1 MTAPRLATLTAL
13 LAVAAGAAWANE
25 PCPAVGISEEAAT
38 IAQRLAEGDST
49 ATHALGSFAD
59 GDTIF
64 VLMPRGPA
72 LIIPPDVS
80 ARHRGQIAA
89 DSASV
94 LTFSATARLPK
105 ANAKP
110 SPVWAF
116 DQAGLIIVPRTAVAG
131 IITFAHRGYTYVF
144 LSGET
149 RHSTAACA
157 ISGVTLL
164 PSSAGLAIRTSSSAV
179 KTSLTGSEAVIETA
193 AATILV
199 SPCCAERPA
208 LSDLDPRRVLDA
220 AAFTAHV
227 EGARFL
233 GPGGWRTNWTSAAL
247 DAHARLRAGDLDE
260 ARAALAGIRH
270 GRGSSAS
277 PAIGLLYELLHV
289 DRMATGNVPAAGPE
303 PTVREERARLRT
315 AHAVLAGCRSND
327 FSALRPQRLAFIE
340 VLPPSETLPPALA
353 ASLALCEAE
362 YLLQLGEPRA
372 AVARLRARD
381 APTEGP
387 AAVYRLILDA
397 AALRRAGQAD
407 LAKFVAARLAE
418 ALDDPAGPPDLR
430 RYEPYLRTDV
440 PLDPALVLRT
450 AFDRRRT
457 FGDFRLDFRLVSA
470 ATATADT
477 GELVLRLDALRAM
490 AARATEPALGL
501 ALCRL
506 AARRLVAALAAD
518 EPAAA
523 IRPLLALVFVRQIAQ
538 VKEFADFARDLA
550 LALSDLTLHAGLRRE
565 AGDVLVETLANWPP
579 SEPLEGRQRD
589 WLERLLRRYHAL
601 QATAGA
607 AEAESTLWR
616 KHLPNDAIAALR
628 DKIRRDLEREV
639 VVEAVVEKDLWRLI
653 SPSERSLFDRLRTLR
668 FDP

>member
-1 MTAPRLATLTAL
+1 MTALRIATLTAL

-25 PCPAVGISEEAAT
+25 PCPTVGISEEAAT
-38 IAQRLAEGDST
+38 IARRLAEGDST
-49 ATHALGSFAD
+49 ATRALGSFAD

-64 VLMPRGPA
+64 VIMPRGPA
-72 LIIPPDVS
+72 LIIPPDVYAS
-80 ARHRGQIAA
+80 HRGQIAA

-94 LTFSATARLPK
+94 LTFSATARLPMAK
-105 ANAKP
+105 AEP
-110 SPVWAF
+110 SPVWGL
-116 DQAGLIIVPRTAVAG
+116 DQAGLIIVPQTAVAG
-131 IITFAHRGYTYVF
+131 IITFTHRGYTYIF

-164 PSSAGLAIRTSSSAV
+164 PSRAGIAIRLSSSAV

-247 DAHARLRAGDLDE
+247 DAHARLRTGDLDE
-260 ARAALAGIRH
+260 ARAALVSIQHAG
-270 GRGSSAS
+270 SAS

-387 AAVYRLILDA
+387 GAVYRLILDA

-430 RYEPYLRTDV
+430 RYEAYLRTDV

-450 AFDRRRT
+450 ALDRRRT

-470 ATATADT
+470 ATATAVT
-477 GELVLRLDALRAM
+477 GELVLHLDALRAM

-501 ALCRL
+501 ALRRV

-523 IRPLLALVFVRQIAQ
+523 IQPLLALDFVRQIAQ
-538 VKEFADFARDLA
+538 VNEFGDFARDLA
-550 LALSDLTLHAGLRRE
+550 LAHSDLTLHAGLRRE
-565 AGDVLVETLANWPP
+565 AGEVLVEILANWPP
-579 SEPLEGRQRD
+579 GEPLERRQRD

-607 AEAESTLWR
+607 TEAESALWR
-616 KHLPNDAIAALR
+616 KNLPNDTIADLR
-628 DKIRRDLEREV
+628 DKVRRDLESEV

-653 SPSERSLFDRLRTLR
+653 SPAERSLFDRLRTLR